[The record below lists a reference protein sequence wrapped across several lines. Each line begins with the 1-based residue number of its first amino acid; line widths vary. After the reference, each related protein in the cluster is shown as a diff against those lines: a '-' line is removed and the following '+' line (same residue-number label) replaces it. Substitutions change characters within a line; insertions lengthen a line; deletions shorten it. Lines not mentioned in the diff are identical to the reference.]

1 MGKERLVHFLSGVS
15 DAELKACYRD
25 CDVFVLPS
33 VASSEAF
40 GLVQMEAMAFS
51 KPVINTQLKM
61 GVPYVSLNGKT
72 GITVPPGD
80 VDALAE
86 AMNTLANDP
95 KLRETYGKAG
105 YERVCGEFSEQRMMR
120 LILEQMQELAEE

>member
-1 MGKERLVHFLSGVS
+1 
-15 DAELKACYRD
+15 
-25 CDVFVLPS
+25 
-33 VASSEAF
+33 
-40 GLVQMEAMAFS
+40 MAFS

-95 KLRETYGKAG
+95 KLRKHTAKPAMNA
-105 YERVCGEFSEQRMMR
+105 CAANFPNS
-120 LILEQMQELAEE
+120 A

>member
-1 MGKERLVHFLSGVS
+1 
-15 DAELKACYRD
+15 
-25 CDVFVLPS
+25 
-33 VASSEAF
+33 
-40 GLVQMEAMAFS
+40 
-51 KPVINTQLKM
+51 M